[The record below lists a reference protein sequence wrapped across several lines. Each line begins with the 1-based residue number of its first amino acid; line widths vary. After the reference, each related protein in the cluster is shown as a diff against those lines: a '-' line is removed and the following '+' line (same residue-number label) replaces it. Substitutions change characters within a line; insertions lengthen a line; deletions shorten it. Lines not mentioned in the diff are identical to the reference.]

1 MADPKPTARAHG
13 RSLADFPKLSAAE
26 QKLIACARN
35 GEWCELDPKRPE
47 KPTEANTIRAGLIRF
62 LALGGDDDNPVHE
75 RGVQLRGAWVP
86 DGLNLDAVIA
96 TRRLAIVQSHFK
108 TAIRV
113 QDAQL
118 SALSLDGSRIPG
130 LNADRCHISGSTRL
144 CSDFKSIG
152 AVRLLGAQIGGTLV
166 CSGGSFENA
175 GDVALAADGI
185 MVGGRVFLDQGFNAS
200 GTVRLHSA
208 QIGGALIC
216 SGGRFA
222 GANGI
227 ALNAEGARVEGSVFL
242 SNSFYASGEVSLTGA
257 KIGGTLECGG
267 GRFENVEGYALH
279 AESAV
284 VKGTLYFRG
293 VNPIKGLVNF
303 ASAHFASIAD
313 DITSWPVNALML
325 DGFRYDHI
333 GSGPTDASTRIAWLK
348 KQHPRFL
355 NEDFAPQPWEQL
367 IKVLREMGHGR
378 DADEVAIAKQH
389 ALRAAG
395 KIGTRKPKTD
405 FPDRW
410 WMPIKVRRWI
420 DARWNDL
427 SNFVARCFHD
437 LYGKL
442 AGYGYRPTRIILWVI
457 GLLAISAF
465 AFSTAAENGLMAPT
479 NPVLHA
485 HEAGANVN
493 VTACGANGDV
503 QPPQYWVRCAGMP
516 AEYTT
521 FSPLGYAAD
530 MILPLVNLQQDSEW
544 GPVVSNAKG
553 PLYWGVVTRLLGWFD
568 ILSGWIVSLMFVAI
582 VSRLVE
588 KD

>member
-13 RSLADFPKLSAAE
+13 RSLADFPKLSVAE
-26 QKLIACARN
+26 TKLIACARH
-35 GEWCELDPKRPE
+35 GEGCELDPKRPE
-47 KPTEANTIRAGLIRF
+47 EPTKANTIRAGLIRF
-62 LALGGDDDNPVHE
+62 LALGGDDENPVHE
-75 RGVQLRGAWVP
+75 RGVQLWGAWIR
-86 DGLNLDAVIA
+86 DQLDLTAAIA
-96 TRRLAIVQSHFK
+96 TRRLDIQHTHF
-108 TAIRV
+108 AEPIWAH
-113 QDAQL
+113 DAHL
-118 SALSLDGSRIPG
+118 PTLYLDGSHIPG
-130 LNADRCHISGSTRL
+130 LQADRCRITGGVHLRGG
-144 CSDFKSIG
+144 FKATGEVSLVS
-152 AVRLLGAQIGGTLV
+152 AHIGGDLD
-166 CSGGSFENA
+166 CDGGSFENA
-175 GDVALAADGI
+175 GGD
-185 MVGGRVFLDQGFNAS
+185 
-200 GTVRLHSA
+200 
-208 QIGGALIC
+208 
-216 SGGRFA
+216 
-222 GANGI
+222 
-227 ALNAEGARVEGSVFL
+227 ALNAQGA
-242 SNSFYASGEVSLTGA
+242 T
-257 KIGGTLECGG
+257 
-267 GRFENVEGYALH
+267 
-279 AESAV
+279 
-284 VKGTLYFRG
+284 VKGGFIFRG
-293 VNPIKGLVNF
+293 MIKVESLVDL
-303 ASAHFASIAD
+303 ATAHVGSLVDDSA
-313 DITSWPVNALML
+313 SWPENALIL
-325 DGFRYDHI
+325 DGFVYDRI
-333 GSGPTDASTRIAWLK
+333 TAGPTDAAKRIAWLN
-348 KQHPRFL
+348 KQQSRFL
-355 NEDFAPQPWEQL
+355 NEYFHPQPWEQL

-395 KIGTRKPKTD
+395 KIGTRAARTD
-405 FPDRW
+405 FRFRW
-410 WMPIKVRRWI
+410 RRWL

-427 SNFVARCFHD
+427 SNFVARRFHD
-437 LYGKL
+437 IYGLL
-442 AGYGYRPTRIILWVI
+442 AGYGYRPVRILLWVI
-457 GLLAISAF
+457 GLWAVSAL